1 MIEYNY
7 RGQLTDQGT
16 AAGLSIPK
24 LGKSF
29 CLIAVQLHCRALGSW
44 KSRGTRPFDGKVYLY
59 LGQKSL
65 HLFRHKFGVG
75 GYTPWPPPCPCSD
88 SLAFPR
94 GQHACMTLLNSKL
107 KPTTFTFFSSWLFK
121 FQIPVH
127 FWNSCIKCVNWFQIP
142 LRFCFP
148 FLNNFSV
155 FLIHI

>member
-44 KSRGTRPFDGKVYLY
+44 KSRGTKGFWWKRFHLY
-59 LGQKSL
+59 LGPNWGQ
-65 HLFRHKFGVG
+65 GII
-75 GYTPWPPPCPCSD
+75 PPDPLPAPGSD
-88 SLAFPR
+88 GLAFPR

-107 KPTTFTFFSSWLFK
+107 KPTTFTFFSSWLSCTFLKFLHQVCKLISNSFK
-121 FQIPVH
+121 ILLIQ
-127 FWNSCIKCVNWFQIP
+127 
-142 LRFCFP
+142 
-148 FLNNFSV
+148 FLNMFLGLMNFSL